1 MCSQKIHWVQ
11 WGRRNN
17 SIGIKALE
25 KEFSVKAH
33 IAHYKK
39 PNFFAATE
47 VMMYK
52 HVFAYQYFRSL
63 FMGDSLDLGSQRAI
77 KVFHSHVAKSI
88 MPEHIV
94 YTIANG
100 SNVLSSTKA
109 KFKIHEQVSCTLEL
123 AALRNRIQGTSY
135 DLEAI
140 HKREK
145 AIFDSSDIIVCPS
158 DCVYD
163 YVKNFNCHA
172 RPLKILYP
180 VPDLHQYS
188 LKSPNNTLSKISF
201 AFAGRIEASKGVA
214 TIFELARLFPNID
227 FHMFGAVMCEVPNLD
242 NIKLHG
248 KLPQNQL
255 FEKMVLCSAF
265 LFPSFSEGS
274 SFVTL
279 EALGLGMPG
288 IVSFQAGSHYL
299 HGETGIVID
308 ANDLDAWKD
317 EVNTIV
323 NDPDILLCYRERIK
337 SLSSYGLLEYESEM
351 QRLLYN
357 VIN

>member
-1 MCSQKIHWVQ
+1 MFSQKIHWVQ

-17 SIGIKALE
+17 FIGIKALE
-25 KEFSVKAH
+25 KKFSVEAH

-39 PNFFAATE
+39 FDFLASTAVN
-47 VMMYK
+47 MYQN
-52 HVFAYQYFRSL
+52 VFAYQYFRSL
-63 FMGDSLDLGSQRAI
+63 FMDDSLDLGSQSALEM
-77 KVFHSHVAKSI
+77 FHNHVTKSI
-88 MPEHIV
+88 MPKDIV

-100 SNVLSSTKA
+100 STILSRIKA
-109 KFKIHEQVSCTLEL
+109 KCKIHEQVSCTLEL
-123 AALRNRIQGTSY
+123 AGLRNRIQGTSY
-135 DLEAI
+135 DLEVI

-145 AIFDSSDIIVCPS
+145 AIFDSADIVVCPS

-163 YVKNFNCHA
+163 YVKNFDCHA

-180 VPDLHQYS
+180 VPDLRKYAVNTS
-188 LKSPNNTLSKISF
+188 NNLAAKISF

-214 TIFELARLFPNID
+214 TIFELARLFSNVD
-227 FHMFGAVMCEVPNLD
+227 FHLFGAVMCEVPNLD

-265 LFPSFSEGS
+265 LFPSLSEGS

-288 IVSFQAGSHYL
+288 IVSFQAGSHYV
-299 HGETGIVID
+299 HGETGTVID
-308 ANDLDAWKD
+308 ANDLDAWK
-317 EVNTIV
+317 EAVHSIV
-323 NDPDILLCYRERIK
+323 KDPDILLRYRVRIE
-337 SLSSYGLLEYESEM
+337 SLSSYGLIDYESEM
-351 QRLLYN
+351 QRLFYN
-357 VIN
+357 ITS